1 MPKVKLTKNRRRFKP
16 DLVSI
21 IFPNYN
27 GKELTVDYLKSLKKT
42 TYQKIEII
50 IVDNAST
57 DGSVEAINK
66 KFPYVKIIRNKKNMG
81 PARAFN
87 QGIKQSNGEYVII
100 TDNDM
105 FVHDPEWVTVL
116 IKTAKSDEKIGC
128 VIPKRIFHGN
138 PDDVQTEWGRSLAI
152 RQTAENYEKY
162 RVSKLMY
169 KLMGTPA
176 FVTGLALMK
185 RKVLDELESGP
196 YDVGDPKDEKIF
208 DEFCDID
215 LHYRIAKAGYK
226 VVYEPKSEISH
237 KGLQLIR
244 KYDEQDLDEGLRK
257 SLNDKRKL
265 RYSRYYQ
272 QKLRFILKNYEFPL
286 LPITLAINFLYFM
299 LLIPYFAVQ
308 NKFNRSRGVRD
319 GIVWAVKNWRNYV

>member
-1 MPKVKLTKNRRRFKP
+1 MPKRSSIEKDKSTSG
-16 DLVSI
+16 LVSV

-27 GKELTVDYLKSLKKT
+27 GKDLTIDYLKSLKKT
-42 TYQKIEII
+42 TYPKIEII

-57 DGSVEAINK
+57 DGSVKAIK
-66 KFPYVKIIRNKKNMG
+66 EKFPHVKIIRNKKNLG

-87 QGIKQSNGEYVII
+87 QGIKQSKGEYVII

-105 FVHDPEWVTVL
+105 FVHDPEWVTELV
-116 IKTAKSDEKIGC
+116 KTAESDEKIGC
-128 VIPKRIFHGN
+128 VIPKRVFYDD
-138 PDDVQTEWGRSLAI
+138 PDDIQTEWGKSLAI
-152 RQTAENYEKY
+152 RQTAKNYRKY
-162 RVSKLMY
+162 KVSKFVY
-169 KLMGTPA
+169 KLLGTPA

-185 RKVLDELESGP
+185 RKVLDELGPEP
-196 YDVGDPKDEKIF
+196 YDVGDSEDERIF

-215 LHYRIAKAGYK
+215 LHYRVTKAGYK
-226 VVYEPKSEISH
+226 VVYEPKSKISH

-244 KYDEQDLDEGLRK
+244 KYNEQNLNESLME

-286 LPITLAINFLYFM
+286 MPFTLVINLAYFM
-299 LLIPYFAVQ
+299 FLIPYFTIQ
-308 NKFNRSRGVRD
+308 NKFDRSRGARD
-319 GIVWAVKNWRNYV
+319 GVVWTVKNWRNYI